1 MTRQPEWSSPVET
14 FSSPQSTGRDE
25 VVEDLLENAPCG
37 YIAARPDRHIIRVNA
52 TLLTWLG
59 YDRNAL
65 TDKPFTDLLAVG
77 SRIHYETHFAPLLQL
92 QGQIAGITVDM
103 VTADGSRLPVFLT
116 ANVKSDSDGEPLLLR
131 VTIQDARD
139 RRAYER
145 ELLEERQRV
154 ERERARVHLL
164 ARTLQRSL
172 LPPSLSPPKGL
183 DASAYYH
190 TASADDV
197 GGDFYDLFPLAHDKW
212 AFVIGDVSGK
222 GAGAAAVT
230 SLTRYTLRAAAVF
243 DADPVS
249 VLQNLHA
256 VLSQESRDTVN
267 QFATVIF
274 GVLTPHGGEFDVH
287 LASGGHLPPLV
298 LRADGRARY
307 ADTIGGHPVGIPMEP
322 KFSAARFRLGPGD
335 TLVLYTDGLTEART
349 GSGTERYD
357 YHGALLEF
365 AAAHSPTTA
374 SAIVAAIQ
382 SLLDGLGAG
391 VEDDAAVLALGVPS
405 VHSPGAMTRPSEE
418 HR

>member
-1 MTRQPEWSSPVET
+1 MTRQPESSSAVET
-14 FSSPQSTGRDE
+14 FSSPRSAGGDE
-25 VVEDLLENAPCG
+25 SIEDLVENAPCG
-37 YIAARPDRHIIRVNA
+37 YVVARPDRRITKVNG
-52 TLLTWLG
+52 TLLTLLG
-59 YDRNAL
+59 YERKAL
-65 TDKPFTDLLAVG
+65 IDKPFTDLLAVG

-92 QGQIAGITVDM
+92 QGQLAGITVDM
-103 VTADGSRLPVFLT
+103 VSVDGTRLPVFLT
-116 ANVKSDSDGEPLLLR
+116 ANVKSDSDGQPLLLR
-131 VTIQDARD
+131 ITIQDARD

-172 LPPSLSPPKGL
+172 LPPSLFPPEGL

-197 GGDFYDLFPLAHDKW
+197 GGDFYDLFPLTQDKW

-243 DADPVS
+243 DADPVA

-267 QFATVIF
+267 QFATVVF
-274 GVLTPHGGEFDVH
+274 GVLTPLGGAFDVH

-298 LRADGRARY
+298 LDAGGGARY

-322 KFSAARFRLGPGD
+322 KFIATRFRLEPGD
-335 TLVLYTDGLTEART
+335 TLVLYTDGLTEARI
-349 GSGTERYD
+349 GRGAERYD

-365 AAAHSPTTA
+365 AAAQAPTTA

-382 SLLDGLGAG
+382 SLLDGFGSG
-391 VEDDAAVLALGVPS
+391 VEDDVAVLALSVPPTTLPGV
-405 VHSPGAMTRPSEE
+405 ARPPA
-418 HR
+418 